1 MKNIS
6 ILSIAAAMAILSG
19 CGSSTDTT
27 ATDTVQQVATAT
39 TITVERG
46 PIIGADVIDASG
58 QVATELANGKYSF
71 ATQPTYPII
80 ASKGVIDLDR
90 DGQVSLGDVV
100 NDMNLTAIKGDVI
113 TLLTTLETN
122 PQTQTALDAML
133 NDLNL
138 TQADVFEKTPSESLE
153 VEAISNALYKYVKT
167 ANINDFNE
175 LNATA
180 LIRDVDVQQEYDKYI
195 QENVHDTEQE
205 ERELIDSLLAENLSI
220 HKIENEAELADI
232 ETELENET
240 DSDELEHLITYL
252 LGLKYDYELEDG
264 DIDYEDEGDDTQ
276 HNQGKSCA
284 QCHSVTGTIAISDD
298 DSDDDENDDDGEYVF
313 SSGATI
319 YTLLHG
325 EDLNAAQTASGYS
338 LRLILQSGATE
349 TYQLARG
356 TGNVYANV
364 NAGLGNYT
372 VEVLDRAGNVVN
384 RSAAN
389 SHNDSRLDCNS
400 CHSVNGANGAPG
412 RIVSFMYQPPVTV
425 DANTTVVTLPV
436 DTNTTV
442 PADTNTTTT
451 PVDTNTTTTP
461 SLPAISFS
469 NDVLPI
475 LNTKC
480 ASCHGNSGNF
490 SITNSTT
497 PYAGVIPFVDTANP
511 TNSSLLQKGSG
522 STGHGGGII
531 ISTDSVEYATVRD
544 WIAAGA
550 LDN

>member
-1 MKNIS
+1 
-6 ILSIAAAMAILSG
+6 
-19 CGSSTDTT
+19 
-27 ATDTVQQVATAT
+27 
-39 TITVERG
+39 
-46 PIIGADVIDASG
+46 
-58 QVATELANGKYSF
+58 
-71 ATQPTYPII
+71 
-80 ASKGVIDLDR
+80 
-90 DGQVSLGDVV
+90 
-100 NDMNLTAIKGDVI
+100 MNLTTVKGDVI
-113 TLLTTLETN
+113 TLLTTLATN

-153 VEAISNALYKYVKT
+153 VEAISNALYKYTKT
-167 ANINDFNE
+167 ENINDLNE
-175 LNATA
+175 LNTTA
-180 LIRDVDVQQEYDKYI
+180 VIRDVDVLAEYDKYM
-195 QENVHDTEQE
+195 QESAHDTEQE
-205 ERELIDSLLAENLSI
+205 ERDLIDSLTLTSTSVQ
-220 HKIENEAELADI
+220 KIENEAQLSDI
-232 ETELENET
+232 ETELENEL
-240 DSDELEHLITYL
+240 SEDEIAQLTTHLL
-252 LGLKYDYELEDG
+252 NLKSDYEVEHG
-264 DIDYEDEGDDTQ
+264 DVDYEDEGEDTQ
-276 HNQGKSCA
+276 HYQGQSCA
-284 QCHSVTGTIAISDD
+284 QCHSAAGAVALSEDNENNE
-298 DSDDDENDDDGEYVF
+298 DSEAGENTFD
-313 SSGATI
+313 SGATV

-325 EDLNAAQTASGYS
+325 ENSNAAQTASGYS
-338 LRLILQSGATE
+338 LRLVLQSGVIE
-349 TYQLARG
+349 SYSLARG

-384 RSAAN
+384 RSATN

-412 RIVSFMYQPPVTV
+412 RIVSFMYQPPVAV
-425 DANTTVVTLPV
+425 DTNTTVVPLPV

>member
-19 CGSSTDTT
+19 CGSSTNTT
-27 ATDTVQQVATAT
+27 ATDTTQPVAGAT

-46 PIIGADVIDASG
+46 PIIGADVVDASG

-71 ATQPTYPII
+71 ASQPTYPIV

-90 DGQVSLGDVV
+90 DGKVSLGDVV
-100 NDMNLTAIKGDVI
+100 NDMNLTTVKGNVI

-138 TQADVFEKTPSESLE
+138 TQADVFEKTPSESLK
-153 VEAISNALYKYVKT
+153 VEAISNALYRYAKT
-167 ANINDFNE
+167 ADINDLNE
-175 LNATA
+175 LNTTA
-180 LIRDVDVQQEYDKYI
+180 VIRDVDVLAEYDKYM
-195 QENVHDTEQE
+195 QDDAHDTEQE
-205 ERELIDSLLAENLSI
+205 EKDLVDSLATTSTTVQ
-220 HKIENEAELADI
+220 KIENEAELSDI
-232 ETELENET
+232 ETELENEIGE
-240 DSDELEHLITYL
+240 DEIAQLTTHLIN
-252 LGLKYDYELEDG
+252 LKHDYELEHG
-264 DIDYEDEGDDTQ
+264 DVDYEDEGEDAQ
-276 HNQGKSCA
+276 HYQGQSCA
-284 QCHSVTGTIAISDD
+284 QCHSTTGAVALNEDNED
-298 DSDDDENDDDGEYVF
+298 NENNEAGENAF
-313 SSGATI
+313 SSGATV

-325 EDLNAAQTASGYS
+325 ENANASQAASGYS
-338 LRLILQSGATE
+338 LRLVLQSGIIE
-349 TYQLARG
+349 SYRLARG

-384 RSAAN
+384 RSATN

-400 CHSVNGANGAPG
+400 CHSLNGANGAPG
-412 RIVSFMYQPPVTV
+412 RIVSFMYQAPVTA
-425 DANTTVVTLPV
+425 DTNNTAVPLPV

-442 PADTNTTTT
+442 I
-451 PVDTNTTTTP
+451 VDTNTTTSP
-461 SLPAISFS
+461 LPTISFA

-475 LNTKC
+475 LNNNC

-497 PYAGVIPFVDTANP
+497 PYAGVTPFVDTANP

-531 ISTDSVEYATVRD
+531 INIDSVEYTTVRD